1 MLILNSKS
9 HYLSRAR
16 TFFALFFVYLLCERL
31 YSLSFHDICHVFFPT
46 LAFLLCLYAHF
57 LHSIYQIFALTLFA
71 IFLKAINFLDYVKFR
86 LYIGILVAYSLF
98 THCTDKFLPRKR
110 NVLSS
115 EIQRHWG
122 LILRKSGI
130 RRFRILKCV

>member
-1 MLILNSKS
+1 
-9 HYLSRAR
+9 
-16 TFFALFFVYLLCERL
+16 
-31 YSLSFHDICHVFFPT
+31 
-46 LAFLLCLYAHF
+46 
-57 LHSIYQIFALTLFA
+57 
-71 IFLKAINFLDYVKFR
+71 
-86 LYIGILVAYSLF
+86 
-98 THCTDKFLPRKR
+98 LPRKR